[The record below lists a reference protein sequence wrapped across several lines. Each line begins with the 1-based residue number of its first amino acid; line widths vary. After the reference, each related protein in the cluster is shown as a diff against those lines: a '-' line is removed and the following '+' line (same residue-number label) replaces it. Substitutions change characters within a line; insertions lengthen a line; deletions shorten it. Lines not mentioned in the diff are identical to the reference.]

1 MRIGLF
7 TDTYPP
13 FINGVSTSVYML
25 KKALEKKGHQVFV
38 VTMNTE
44 SFHYGYDE
52 NNTVIRIPGLPIGIY
67 DYRVSTVYPLKAMNI
82 IRKWK
87 LDVIHSHTEFSV
99 GTFARF
105 ISRQFNIPLVHT
117 YHTLYEDY
125 IYYITKGYFDKP
137 SKKIVEY
144 LTQFYCDK
152 TANELIVPTK
162 KIYDLFKEKY
172 NVDKNIYVIPTG
184 IEIDRFYEEN
194 IDPKSVDEVRKKIG
208 ISKKSF
214 NIVFVGRLAKEKNI
228 DLLLSAQEII
238 NARDKN
244 VNLIIIGDGPDMD
257 EYKKTAKKLKID
269 SNVFF
274 VGKVPWEEIPKYYR
288 VADVFATASTSETQG
303 LTVIEAMAAS
313 VAPICIDDESF
324 RNTVIDGLNG
334 RIFKTKEEYVGIIFE
349 LSNDKKELS
358 NLQKQARLN
367 AEVHSSKYYGER
379 VADVYLHAI
388 EHKKYDNFGIIGKLV
403 GKMKD
408 RENKKNKEKNN
419 NESEKEKKDET
430 SRRKPKDLFK

>member
-38 VTMNTE
+38 VTLNNE
-44 SFHYGYDE
+44 SFHYKFDE
-52 NNTVIRIPGLPIGIY
+52 DNTVIRIPGLPIGIY
-67 DYRVSTVYPLKAMNI
+67 DYRVTSVYPIRAMNI

-105 ISRQFNIPLVHT
+105 VSRQYNIPLVHT

-144 LTQFYCDK
+144 LTHFYCDT

-172 NVDKNIYVIPTG
+172 NVEKNIYIIPTG
-184 IEIDRFYEEN
+184 IEIDRFYVEN
-194 IDPKSVDEVRKKIG
+194 IDENDVNEIRKKIG
-208 ISKKSF
+208 VSKTDF
-214 NIVFVGRLAKEKNI
+214 NVVFVGRIAQEKNI
-228 DLLLSAQEII
+228 DLLLKGQKFI
-238 NARDKN
+238 NDKN
-244 VNLIIIGDGPDMD
+244 PKVNLIIIGDGPDMD
-257 EYKKTAKKLKID
+257 NYKEMAKKLGIEK
-269 SNVFF
+269 NVFF
-274 VGKVPWEEIPKYYR
+274 IGKVPWEDIPKYYR
-288 VADVFATASTSETQG
+288 VANVFATASTSETQG

-313 VAPICIDDESF
+313 IAPICIDDESF

-334 RIFKTKEEYVGIIFE
+334 RIFKTQEEYVDIVLDLAKNKKKLE
-349 LSNDKKELS
+349 L
-358 NLQKQARLN
+358 LQKQARLN

-379 VADVYLHAI
+379 ALDVYKHAI
-388 EHKKYDNFGIIGKLV
+388 EHKKYDNYGVIGKIV
-403 GKMKD
+403 GKIKD
-408 RENKKNKEKNN
+408 NRKKGIEKN
-419 NESEKEKKDET
+419 ET
-430 SRRKPKDLFK
+430 SRRESKDVSK

>member
-25 KKALEKKGHQVFV
+25 KKALEKRGHQVFV
-38 VTMNTE
+38 VTLNNE
-44 SFHYGYDE
+44 SFHYKFDE
-52 NNTVIRIPGLPIGIY
+52 DDTVIRIPGLPIGIY
-67 DYRVSTVYPLKAMNI
+67 DYRVTTVYPLKAMNI

-105 ISRQFNIPLVHT
+105 VSRQYNIPLVHT

-125 IYYITKGYFDKP
+125 VYYITKGYFDKP

-144 LTQFYCDK
+144 LTKFYCDG

-162 KIYDLFKEKY
+162 KIYDLFREKY

-184 IEIDRFYEEN
+184 IEIERFYTEN
-194 IDPKSVDEVRKKIG
+194 IKAKDVEIVRKKIG
-208 ISKKSF
+208 VAKDSF
-214 NIVFVGRLAKEKNI
+214 NIVFVGRLAKEKNV
-228 DLLLSAQEII
+228 DLLLEGQKDII
-238 NARDKN
+238 AKN
-244 VNLIIIGDGPDMD
+244 KNINLIIIGDGPDME
-257 EYKKTAKKLKID
+257 EYKETAKKYGID
-269 SNVFF
+269 KNTYF
-274 VGKVPWEEIPKYYR
+274 VGKVPWEEIPKYYH

-324 RNTVIDGLNG
+324 RNTVVDKLNG
-334 RIFKTKEEYVGIIFE
+334 RIFKDEKEYVDIILNLAQNE
-349 LSNDKKELS
+349 KELS

-367 AEVHSSKYYGER
+367 AEIHSSKYYGER
-379 VADVYLHAI
+379 VADVYKHAI
-388 EHKKYDNFGIIGKLV
+388 EHKKYDNYGVIGKIY
-403 GKMKD
+403 GKMK
-408 RENKKNKEKNN
+408 NKEADDEVSSRKSKNV
-419 NESEKEKKDET
+419 SKQK
-430 SRRKPKDLFK
+430 